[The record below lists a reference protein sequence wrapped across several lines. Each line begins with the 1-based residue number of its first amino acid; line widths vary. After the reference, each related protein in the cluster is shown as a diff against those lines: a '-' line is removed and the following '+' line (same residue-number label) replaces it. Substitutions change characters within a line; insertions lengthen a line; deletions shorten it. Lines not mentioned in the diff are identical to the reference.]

1 MSLAKS
7 LRQAGEMNERVPR
20 SGRVDLESI
29 YFLHEP
35 DACSR
40 VSGSRRLFFMP
51 LTRLQ
56 QLCFSRQRG
65 EGCLGP
71 VPIFEPASRFNIY
84 AACAF
89 THAGG
94 RRHVHVCNT

>member
-7 LRQAGEMNERVPR
+7 LRQAREMNERVPR

-29 YFLHEP
+29 YFLLEP
-35 DACSR
+35 GARSC
-40 VSGSRRLFFMP
+40 VSGPRCVFFMP
-51 LTRLQ
+51 LTQLQ
-56 QLCFSRQRG
+56 QLCFSRRRG
-65 EGCLGP
+65 EGCLRP

-89 THAGG
+89 THAGR
-94 RRHVHVCNT
+94 RRHVHVCST